1 MADQEDGTLYSKLVR
16 QIEEIEGTAK
26 RREESTV
33 DISGSF
39 DAAFSKSATT
49 YKALLNVIIETE
61 KKGGF
66 FQRQRPAAKPQPP
79 EAAEQAVVQPR
90 QPQQPVELPP
100 IQSQAA
106 ELQQQPV
113 QQESQ
118 KVYAGRELSELAK
131 SLPLHIPRF
140 GEHKLKKQDPA
151 DLVLP
156 NLSISDQV
164 AELERI
170 LEGLKAGA
178 LGGDDL
184 DTVRSEVYG
193 LAMQVNNEKK
203 ELKGK
208 NKQLGSEEYSL
219 WTLRD
224 QRIEEVISAMKQRER
239 AG

>member
-1 MADQEDGTLYSKLVR
+1 MADQEGGTLYSKLAG
-16 QIEEIEGTAK
+16 QIGEIESTAK
-26 RREESTV
+26 RQEASTV

-39 DAAFSKSATT
+39 DAPFTKSTT
-49 YKALLNVIIETE
+49 SYKALINVIIEIE

-66 FQRQRPAAKPQPP
+66 FQRQRPTAKPLPP
-79 EAAEQAVVQPR
+79 VAMAQVVVQA
-90 QPQQPVELPP
+90 QQAQQPVELPP
-100 IQSQAA
+100 IQLQAA
-106 ELQQQPV
+106 ELQQEPV

-118 KVYAGRELSELAK
+118 KIYAGRELSELAK

-140 GEHKLKKQDPA
+140 GEHKLKKQNSA

-156 NLSISDQV
+156 NLSLSDQV

-170 LEGLKAGA
+170 LEGLTTGA

-203 ELKGK
+203 GLKGK
-208 NKQLGSEEYSL
+208 NKQLGSDEYSL

-224 QRIEEVISAMKQRER
+224 QRIEEVISAMKQREG